1 MLLLSL
7 VVSSQNPFF
16 VVVVAW
22 AVCFCFAFCLFV
34 CVLAVEM
41 PLCPLLCLVVFLFFL
56 CQCVLL
62 CCSSVFPLC
71 LLLPVSLD
79 CWGLILCFCCVAH
92 ATAAAWC
99 WAGVF
104 PFLSFFFSSF
114 FPFLLPCFL
123 FLFLCHPSIQAS
135 ITSRCCCIFSG
146 FLCVGVSNGSRV
158 FFVPLRPTCTSQML
172 VAALPI
178 FVHSAFFV
186 TPCALSRSENTPKIC
201 NGTFPEGTTGF
212 VRDLLAV
219 SGVCFRNTRDCEP
232 H

>member
-135 ITSRCCCIFSG
+135 ITSRCCCIFSATRRHDKNAKCHG
-146 FLCVGVSNGSRV
+146 RKKPRMCKLVLPRFLEFGTLKNKNRLAMVQSPFS
-158 FFVPLRPTCTSQML
+158 
-172 VAALPI
+172 LPNTIRRLHLEI
-178 FVHSAFFV
+178 F
-186 TPCALSRSENTPKIC
+186 I
-201 NGTFPEGTTGF
+201 
-212 VRDLLAV
+212 
-219 SGVCFRNTRDCEP
+219 
-232 H
+232 